1 MIQVIKIYNIY
12 KIMLNYQFFYLK
24 KKQIFKLME
33 QLKNIGDDFFNENMF
48 EQAIEKYTLA
58 LHFDSDD
65 KYKIYL
71 NRCLSFYKLKKYNK
85 ALSDAIKATRLKPDN
100 AKTWGRLGSCLNIL
114 GKKYQAVYAFK
125 KAYELEP
132 SNENYKTESNKEID
146 FNDSDT
152 EEEDEDNKYKKE
164 EDNDTEEEDNDTEE
178 EDNDTKEEDNDTEE
192 EDNDTEEE
200 DNKDK
205 EEEDHKYKEEDNKDN
220 KEENGEKDDK
230 EEDKYKDGEKDDK
243 EENGEK
249 DDKEEDKYKDCEKEE
264 EEIVNTIN
272 YMPNIDSMLN
282 NKMVNNMFNKMLSN
296 EELLKKISE
305 ESFQNKMLSYQSN
318 PFEVLKDK
326 EIMTLMSSFF
336 AENKI

>member
-1 MIQVIKIYNIY
+1 
-12 KIMLNYQFFYLK
+12 
-24 KKQIFKLME
+24 ME
-33 QLKNIGDDFFNENMF
+33 QLKSIGDDFFNKNMF
-48 EQAIEKYTLA
+48 EEAIKKYTLA
-58 LHFDSDD
+58 LDVDSDD

-85 ALSDAIKATRLKPDN
+85 ALTDAIKATRLKPDN
-100 AKTWGRLGSCLNIL
+100 AKTWGRLGSCLGAL
-114 GKKYQAVYAFK
+114 GRKSQAVYAFK

-132 SNENYKTESNKEID
+132 LNENYKIESNKEID
-146 FNDSDT
+146 LNNSDT
-152 EEEDEDNKYKKE
+152 EEEYDKEDEDK
-164 EDNDTEEEDNDTEE
+164 NDDEEE
-178 EDNDTKEEDNDTEE
+178 
-192 EDNDTEEE
+192 
-200 DNKDK
+200 
-205 EEEDHKYKEEDNKDN
+205 Y
-220 KEENGEKDDK
+220 DK
-230 EEDKYKDGEKDDK
+230 EEDDKEKDAK
-243 EENGEK
+243 
-249 DDKEEDKYKDCEKEE
+249 KEE
-264 EEIVNTIN
+264 ENVNTIN

>member
-1 MIQVIKIYNIY
+1 
-12 KIMLNYQFFYLK
+12 
-24 KKQIFKLME
+24 ME
-33 QLKNIGDDFFNENMF
+33 QLKSIGDNFFNENMF
-48 EQAIEKYTLA
+48 EEAIEKYTLA
-58 LHFDSDD
+58 LDFDSND

-100 AKTWGRLGSCLNIL
+100 AKSWGRLGSCLSAL
-114 GKKYQAVYAFK
+114 GRKSQAIYAFK

-132 SNENYKTESNKEID
+132 LNENYKMEANKEID
-146 FNDSDT
+146 LNDSDT
-152 EEEDEDNKYKKE
+152 EVEDYEDE
-164 EDNDTEEEDNDTEE
+164 
-178 EDNDTKEEDNDTEE
+178 
-192 EDNDTEEE
+192 
-200 DNKDK
+200 
-205 EEEDHKYKEEDNKDN
+205 
-220 KEENGEKDDK
+220 DDK
-230 EEDKYKDGEKDDK
+230 EEDVKEEDVKEENDKEENDKEKDDK
-243 EENGEK
+243 EENDKEK
-249 DDKEEDKYKDCEKEE
+249 DDKDDKEKDAKKEE
-264 EEIVNTIN
+264 ENVNTIN

>member
-1 MIQVIKIYNIY
+1 
-12 KIMLNYQFFYLK
+12 MLNYQFFYLK
-24 KKQIFKLME
+24 KKLIFKLME

-48 EQAIEKYTLA
+48 EEAIEKYTLA

-100 AKTWGRLGSCLNIL
+100 AKTWGRLGSCLSIL

-132 SNENYKTESNKEID
+132 LNENYKIESNREID

-152 EEEDEDNKYKKE
+152 EEEEEDDNKYKKE
-164 EDNDTEEEDNDTEE
+164 EDDDTED
-178 EDNDTKEEDNDTEE
+178 
-192 EDNDTEEE
+192 E

-205 EEEDHKYKEEDNKDN
+205 EEENGVKKDEEKDD
-220 KEENGEKDDK
+220 EEKHDEEKHDEEKDDEEKHDEEKDDK
-230 EEDKYKDGEKDDK
+230 EKDD
-243 EENGEK
+243 E
-249 DDKEEDKYKDCEKEE
+249 EKEE
-264 EEIVNTIN
+264 EKEENINTIN
-272 YMPNIDSMLN
+272 CIPNIDSMLN

-305 ESFQNKMLSYQSN
+305 QSFQDKMLSYQSN

-336 AENKI
+336 AENKN

>member
-1 MIQVIKIYNIY
+1 
-12 KIMLNYQFFYLK
+12 MLNYQFFYLK

-58 LHFDSDD
+58 LDFDSDD

-230 EEDKYKDGEKDDK
+230 EEDKYKD
-243 EENGEK
+243 
-249 DDKEEDKYKDCEKEE
+249 CEKEE

>member
-1 MIQVIKIYNIY
+1 
-12 KIMLNYQFFYLK
+12 MLNYQFFYLK

-58 LHFDSDD
+58 LDFDSDD

-326 EIMTLMSSFF
+326 
-336 AENKI
+336 

>member
-1 MIQVIKIYNIY
+1 
-12 KIMLNYQFFYLK
+12 MLNYQFFLFK
-24 KKQIFKLME
+24 EKLIFKLME

-48 EQAIEKYTLA
+48 EEAIEKYTLA

-100 AKTWGRLGSCLNIL
+100 AKTWGRLGSCLSIL

-132 SNENYKTESNKEID
+132 LNENYKIESNREID

-152 EEEDEDNKYKKE
+152 EEEDDNKYKKE
-164 EDNDTEEEDNDTEE
+164 EDDDTED
-178 EDNDTKEEDNDTEE
+178 
-192 EDNDTEEE
+192 E

-205 EEEDHKYKEEDNKDN
+205 EEEDGVKKEEEKDD
-220 KEENGEKDDK
+220 EEKHDEEKDDK
-230 EEDKYKDGEKDDK
+230 EKHDEEKHDEEKHDEEKDDK
-243 EENGEK
+243 EK
-249 DDKEEDKYKDCEKEE
+249 DDKEKEE
-264 EEIVNTIN
+264 NINTIN
-272 YMPNIDSMLN
+272 CIPNIDSMLN

-305 ESFQNKMLSYQSN
+305 QSFQDKMLSYQSN

-336 AENKI
+336 AENKN

>member
-1 MIQVIKIYNIY
+1 
-12 KIMLNYQFFYLK
+12 MLNYQFFYLK

-58 LHFDSDD
+58 LDFDSDD

-164 EDNDTEEEDNDTEE
+164 EDNDTEEEDNDI
-178 EDNDTKEEDNDTEE
+178 EDHVIQSRQK
-192 EDNDTEEE
+192 
-200 DNKDK
+200 NKD
-205 EEEDHKYKEEDNKDN
+205 ED
-220 KEENGEKDDK
+220 DD
-230 EEDKYKDGEKDDK
+230 DFT
-243 EENGEK
+243 
-249 DDKEEDKYKDCEKEE
+249 
-264 EEIVNTIN
+264 TI
-272 YMPNIDSMLN
+272 
-282 NKMVNNMFNKMLSN
+282 
-296 EELLKKISE
+296 LK
-305 ESFQNKMLSYQSN
+305 L
-318 PFEVLKDK
+318 
-326 EIMTLMSSFF
+326 
-336 AENKI
+336 

>member
-1 MIQVIKIYNIY
+1 
-12 KIMLNYQFFYLK
+12 
-24 KKQIFKLME
+24 ME
-33 QLKNIGDDFFNENMF
+33 ELKNIGDDFFNKNMF
-48 EQAIEKYTLA
+48 EEAIEKYTLA
-58 LHFDSDD
+58 LDFDSDD

-71 NRCLSFYKLKKYNK
+71 NRCLSLYKLKKYNK

-100 AKTWGRLGSCLNIL
+100 AKSWGRLGSCLSAL
-114 GKKYQAVYAFK
+114 GRKSQAIYAFK

-132 SNENYKTESNKEID
+132 LNENYKIESNKEID

-152 EEEDEDNKYKKE
+152 EEEDYEDDKE
-164 EDNDTEEEDNDTEE
+164 EDDKEENDKEEYDKEDEDKNDDEEEYDKEDEDKNDDEE
-178 EDNDTKEEDNDTEE
+178 EYDKEED
-192 EDNDTEEE
+192 
-200 DNKDK
+200 DK
-205 EEEDHKYKEEDNKDN
+205 EENDK
-220 KEENGEKDDK
+220 EKDDK
-230 EEDKYKDGEKDDK
+230 EKDDK
-243 EENGEK
+243 DNKEK
-249 DDKEEDKYKDCEKEE
+249 DAKKEE
-264 EEIVNTIN
+264 ENVNTIN

>member
-1 MIQVIKIYNIY
+1 
-12 KIMLNYQFFYLK
+12 
-24 KKQIFKLME
+24 ME
-33 QLKNIGDDFFNENMF
+33 ELKNIGDDFFNKNMF
-48 EQAIEKYTLA
+48 EEAIEKYTLA
-58 LHFDSDD
+58 LDFDSDD

-71 NRCLSFYKLKKYNK
+71 NRCLSLYKLKKYNK

-100 AKTWGRLGSCLNIL
+100 AKSWGRLGSCLSAL
-114 GKKYQAVYAFK
+114 GRKSQAIYAFK

-132 SNENYKTESNKEID
+132 LNENYKTESNKEID

-152 EEEDEDNKYKKE
+152 EEEDYED
-164 EDNDTEEEDNDTEE
+164 
-178 EDNDTKEEDNDTEE
+178 
-192 EDNDTEEE
+192 
-200 DNKDK
+200 DK
-205 EEEDHKYKEEDNKDN
+205 EEND
-220 KEENGEKDDK
+220 KEENDKEENDKEDDKEENDKEKDDK
-230 EEDKYKDGEKDDK
+230 EKDDK
-243 EENGEK
+243 DNKEK
-249 DDKEEDKYKDCEKEE
+249 DAKKEE
-264 EEIVNTIN
+264 ENVNTIN

>member
-1 MIQVIKIYNIY
+1 
-12 KIMLNYQFFYLK
+12 MLNYQFFYLK

-58 LHFDSDD
+58 LDFDSDD

-200 DNKDK
+200 D
-205 EEEDHKYKEEDNKDN
+205 HKYKEEDNKDN

>member
-1 MIQVIKIYNIY
+1 
-12 KIMLNYQFFYLK
+12 MLNYQFFYLK

-58 LHFDSDD
+58 LDFDSDD

-100 AKTWGRLGSCLNIL
+100 AKTWGRLGSCLSIL

-164 EDNDTEEEDNDTEE
+164 EDNDTEEEDNKDKEE
-178 EDNDTKEEDNDTEE
+178 EDDKDKEEEDNDTEE
-192 EDNDTEEE
+192 EDNDKEKEEE
-200 DNKDK
+200 DNDK
-205 EEEDHKYKEEDNKDN
+205 EKEDNDKEKEDN
-220 KEENGEKDDK
+220 K

-243 EENGEK
+243 EE
-249 DDKEEDKYKDCEKEE
+249 DKYKDGEKEE

-305 ESFQNKMLSYQSN
+305 QSFQNKMLSYQSN

>member
-1 MIQVIKIYNIY
+1 
-12 KIMLNYQFFYLK
+12 
-24 KKQIFKLME
+24 ME

-48 EQAIEKYTLA
+48 EEAIEKYTLA

-100 AKTWGRLGSCLNIL
+100 AKTWGRLGSCLSIL

-132 SNENYKTESNKEID
+132 LNENYKIESNREID

-152 EEEDEDNKYKKE
+152 EEEEEDDNKYKKE
-164 EDNDTEEEDNDTEE
+164 EDDDTED
-178 EDNDTKEEDNDTEE
+178 
-192 EDNDTEEE
+192 E

-205 EEEDHKYKEEDNKDN
+205 EEENGVKKGEEKDD
-220 KEENGEKDDK
+220 EEKHDEEKDDK
-230 EEDKYKDGEKDDK
+230 EDSIKKEEEK
-243 EENGEK
+243 EEN
-249 DDKEEDKYKDCEKEE
+249 
-264 EEIVNTIN
+264 INTIN
-272 YMPNIDSMLN
+272 CIPNIDSMLN

-305 ESFQNKMLSYQSN
+305 QSFQDKMLSYQSN

-326 EIMTLMSSFF
+326 EMMTLMSSFF
-336 AENKI
+336 AENKN